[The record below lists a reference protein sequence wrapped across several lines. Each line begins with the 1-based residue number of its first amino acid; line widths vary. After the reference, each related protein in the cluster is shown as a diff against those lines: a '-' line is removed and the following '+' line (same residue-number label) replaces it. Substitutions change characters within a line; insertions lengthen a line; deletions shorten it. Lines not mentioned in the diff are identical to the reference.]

1 MMHCIVHY
9 GPNIIESGSL
19 KMKILDYCIIAGG
32 ASSSILYITYIF

>member
-19 KMKILDYCIIAGG
+19 EMKIFFLFQIIA
-32 ASSSILYITYIF
+32 